1 MLVLFCISL
10 IGGAALFHS
19 GSFSLLDIG
28 FIALLWGVLFCFLSR
43 TKKGLVLGVAMACT
57 VMLGALRMWMIP
69 VHEVSLGLPTS
80 GVGRLGNQAFTGT
93 VKSVDERLDK
103 TLLAVKIDSSDFVV
117 QVTLRDKPTLLP
129 GDKVSVRGK
138 VELPEDFVTDTGRT
152 FEYEQYL
159 ASRGVDAVVN
169 RGQVVKLESGHISF
183 SRVATTIRFWI
194 AGVLGSYIV
203 FPVDGIVAG
212 MLVGFQGG
220 IPSYLSDIFR
230 YTGTLHTLVL
240 SGYNITVL
248 AGFLGLVLRRVPFR
262 LRTLMIGVGIVTLV
276 LISGAGVA
284 AVRAGIMGTLALLA
298 SMTLQNY
305 NVLRALFLSA
315 LLFFFIRPL
324 TLFVDPGFHLSF
336 LATLF
341 IITLLPILDKKIHW
355 IPKGKINLRELLI
368 LAVGLPI
375 FMLPYMMYFSGL
387 FPLVSPVANI
397 FLVPIIPVLMLGGL
411 CVTVFS
417 FIPFLASVLGVVT
430 GFIGTITI
438 TVLTFFATLPQW
450 QTPALSGWCVVL
462 FYILLYGM
470 IFRKEI
476 FIYLAHLRSVFRRQT
491 S

>member
-1 MLVLFCISL
+1 MLMLFCISL
-10 IGGAALFHS
+10 IGGAVLFHS
-19 GSFSLLDIG
+19 GGFSLGVIG
-28 FIALLWGVLFCFLSR
+28 FIALLWGVLFCFVIR
-43 TKKGLVLGVAMACT
+43 GRRVVVLGLALACT

-69 VHEVSLGLPTS
+69 AHEVSLGN
-80 GVGRLGNQAFTGT
+80 RAFIGT
-93 VKSVDERLDK
+93 IKNVDERLDK
-103 TLLAVKIDSSDFVV
+103 TLLVVHVDDSDEVV
-117 QVTLRDKPTLLP
+117 QVTLRDKPSLLP
-129 GDKVSVRGK
+129 GDTVSVRGT

-152 FEYEQYL
+152 FDYDQYL
-159 ASRGVDAVVN
+159 ASKGVDAVVN
-169 RGQVVKLESGHISF
+169 RGQVVKLHKGGF
-183 SRVATTIRFWI
+183 SLSRIATTIRFWI
-194 AGVLGSYIV
+194 AGILASYIV

-262 LRTLMIGVGIVTLV
+262 LRTLMIGLGIVTLV

-284 AVRAGIMGTLALLA
+284 AIRAGIMGTLALFA

-315 LLFFFIRPL
+315 LVFFFIRPM

-341 IITLLPILDKKIHW
+341 IITLLPVLDKKISW

-387 FPLVSPVANI
+387 FPLVSPIANI
-397 FLVPIIPVLMLGGL
+397 FLVPIIPILMLGGL

-417 FIPFLASVLGVVT
+417 FVPFLANILGVIT
-430 GFIGTITI
+430 GFIGTLTI
-438 TVLTFFATLPQW
+438 NVLTFFSTLPQW
-450 QTPALSGWCVVL
+450 QTPALSGWCLLVCYL
-462 FYILLYGM
+462 LLYGI
-470 IFRKEI
+470 IFRREI
-476 FIYLAHLRSVFRRQT
+476 LTYFAHLRNSFQQQT